1 MTLACIERYSS
12 TVKQL
17 FISLFLSGAL
27 VGCASEDPWSDPGP
41 KGAFEAYLMDMFRGD
56 VDLAY
61 QRILPEDRAVLAK
74 ALEGLDLP
82 EEEALQEHEALV
94 VAGADTPYDVR
105 KIEHDPID
113 AEPKAGQGIVMK
125 LEYHD
130 GRNGEVV
137 MVWQDGRWF
146 VDLPL

>member
-1 MTLACIERYSS
+1 MTLACNERYSS
-12 TVKQL
+12 HVKQL
-17 FISLFLSGAL
+17 YFSLILSGAL
-27 VGCASEDPWSDPGP
+27 FGCASEDPWSDPGP

-61 QRILPEDRAVLAK
+61 QRILPEDRALLAK

-82 EEEALQEHEALV
+82 EEETLQEHEALV

-105 KIEHDPID
+105 KIEHDPIKS
-113 AEPKAGQGIVMK
+113 EPRPGQSIVMK